1 MNVRAAEAP
10 RRWAWLAVVAA
21 VALALAGCGGG
32 PAKAAIGKQT
42 VTMWM
47 YPVISD
53 QGQNNAFWAR
63 LASSFERQHPNITI
77 DISEQTWASRQEAV
91 SAALA
96 SGKPPDMILMIPDQ
110 IPQYAAQGSL
120 QPLNSLVS
128 GQTSKFMPSTI
139 DGLSYGG
146 KLYAIPLYQDVGT
159 VVYNKKLFAE
169 AGITTMPETW
179 GQMRADA
186 PLLAAKGIPLLDY
199 SGSPAQTLNLTFYQF
214 LWQAGGSVF
223 SHNGKQVVID
233 SKQGVAALS
242 FLVNLEKE
250 HAMPPDA
257 ATNGSQPGL
266 SPFAQGKAAMTFGID
281 LETAQQLA
289 GYLGRQNVVIGSP
302 LHDTRTVTFGNPGG
316 LVLTKDAAHAA
327 GAKEFL
333 QYLMQPKVEAQ
344 ISKATGYFAPRKDV
358 PIQSKDPWVKSFSQ
372 ALPYAYAGDQNI
384 QARKVMAVVADS
396 VQSALLNKQSPSQA
410 LKQATQQA
418 NGQMASG

>member
-396 VQSALLNKQSPSQA
+396 VQSAL
-410 LKQATQQA
+410 
-418 NGQMASG
+418 

>member
-396 VQSALLNKQSPSQA
+396 VQSALLKKQYPSQA